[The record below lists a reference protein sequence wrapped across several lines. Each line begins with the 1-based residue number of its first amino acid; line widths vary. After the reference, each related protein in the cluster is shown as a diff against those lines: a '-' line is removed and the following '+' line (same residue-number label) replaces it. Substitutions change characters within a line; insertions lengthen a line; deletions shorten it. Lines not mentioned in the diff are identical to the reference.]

1 MPLIDRSFSDIITF
15 TRASS
20 ATYFDATGT
29 LQTATTD
36 VPRFDYDPS
45 TLAAQG
51 LLIEEA
57 RTNILTQST
66 NFSSGW
72 SITAATLTANV
83 TASPDGTTNAA
94 SIIENLTTSVR
105 ALSQSA
111 TITAGQTITASLFVK
126 QTGGATRHFR
136 IQISSNAGANGFR
149 AYFDLATNT
158 VNSSVAFGTGTL
170 VANSA
175 VITPIRNGWYRISV
189 SGTVDPAAT
198 SASSIGFMQDTAGG
212 SASYTGNGTS
222 GLFLWGAQL
231 EAGAFPTSY
240 IPTTTTALT
249 RAADVASV
257 NTLSPWYNA
266 TATTLYTEFNT
277 PVPTTVTASA
287 VVAGFDDGTANNR
300 FSNFYTSNTGVIAA
314 NQTIAGAPSF
324 TISGASG
331 LTLSNVQ
338 KAAAR
343 YQAGS
348 YAMSVNGAAA
358 VTDAFASAPPTVNTL
373 RFGLRPSGT
382 QANMWLRRVTVY
394 PRGMS
399 NAELQAITK

>member
-1 MPLIDRSFSDIITF
+1 LWSAIVAGGLTNITG
-15 TRASS
+15 SG
-20 ATYFDATGT
+20 YGT
-29 LQTATTD
+29 LA
-36 VPRFDYDPS
+36 YDAVGAFIGAP
-45 TLAAQG
+45 
-51 LLIEEA
+51 
-57 RTNILTQST
+57 
-66 NFSSGW
+66 FSSGVVNT
-72 SITAATLTANV
+72 SSTLTR
-83 TASPDGTTNAA
+83 T
-94 SIIENLTTSVR
+94 
-105 ALSQSA
+105 Q
-111 TITAGQTITASLFVK
+111 
-126 QTGGATRHFR
+126 
-136 IQISSNAGANGFR
+136 
-149 AYFDLATNT
+149 
-158 VNSSVAFGTGTL
+158 
-170 VANSA
+170 
-175 VITPIRNGWYRISV
+175 V
-189 SGTVDPAAT
+189 SGTIAIAGTAFIQPQIYVFFNSGVAIDITLRIGLPQLELGAFAT
-198 SASSIGFMQDTAGG
+198 SV
-212 SASYTGNGTS
+212 
-222 GLFLWGAQL
+222 
-231 EAGAFPTSY
+231 

-277 PVPTTVTASA
+277 PVPTTVAASA

-300 FSNFYTSNTGVIAA
+300 FSNFYTSNTAAIAA

-394 PRGMS
+394 PRGLS
-399 NAELQAITK
+399 NAELVSITS